1 VEDASG
7 KAGFHTVHVNS
18 CLDGSSSHSAVV
30 QEI

>member
-18 CLDGSSSHSAVV
+18 CLRISSSW
-30 QEI
+30 